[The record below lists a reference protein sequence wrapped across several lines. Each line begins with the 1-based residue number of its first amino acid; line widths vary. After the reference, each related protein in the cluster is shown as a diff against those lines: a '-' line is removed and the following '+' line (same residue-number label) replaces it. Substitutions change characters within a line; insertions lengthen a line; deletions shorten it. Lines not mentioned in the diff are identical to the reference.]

1 MPAKDLSRAVE
12 NRLSDSPA
20 SRFWRELFSNSGQFP
35 IAIILLEFLTE
46 GWGYLTKPDSYA
58 LVPSALLQAYA
69 LSRRPALSGW
79 QKFFGNLIAPALYTL
94 VETAF
99 EKMEFFTAPHHIAFW
114 AFAALIGLLQASQ
127 SGRSGRFAD
136 FLLIVENLIRAE
148 ILFALYVIFET
159 ITNPAQTISVTE
171 FFKDA
176 SHQFI
181 GLATLLLGL
190 SVGLAN
196 ANAQR
201 YLGLLRQTASQLRVY
216 SEWLLGRDLL
226 GRAFGAPEAL
236 QLSRQ
241 RRTILFMDIRGF
253 TNWSE
258 GHTPEDLANLLNQYY
273 AVAEAAFAKHR
284 VVKFKFTADEI
295 MAVFLDPDDA
305 LAGALELRQQARDY
319 LQLQGLDVGLGLHT
333 GLLVEGLLGSPQ
345 LKFYDVIGDTVNTA
359 NRIERMAGPGEVW
372 ISEDLRANLTVW
384 RPLGG
389 ARQISLKGKE
399 QQIKVHQVQL

>member
-1 MPAKDLSRAVE
+1 MSAKDLSRAVE

-20 SRFWRELFSNSGQFP
+20 SRFWQELFRNSGQFP
-35 IAIILLEFLTE
+35 MGILLLELLAE
-46 GWGYLTKPDSYA
+46 GWEYFTKPDLYV
-58 LVPSALLQAYA
+58 LIPSAMLQAYA
-69 LSRRPALSGW
+69 LSRRPVLTGW

-94 VETAF
+94 VEMAF
-99 EKMEFFTAPHHIAFW
+99 EWTEFFFAPHHIAFW
-114 AFAALIGLLQASQ
+114 VFAILIGALQAAQ
-127 SGRSGRFAD
+127 SGRSGWLTNP
-136 FLLIVENLIRAE
+136 LLILENLLRAE

-159 ITNPAQTISVTE
+159 IANPAQTVSMAE
-171 FFKDA
+171 FFRDT

-181 GLATLLLGL
+181 GLATMLLGI

-196 ANAQR
+196 ANAQH

-226 GRAFGAPEAL
+226 RRAFGAPEAL

-253 TNWSE
+253 TRWSE
-258 GHTPEDLANLLNQYY
+258 GNTPEALADLLNQYY
-273 AVAEAAFAKHR
+273 ALAEATFAKHR
-284 VVKFKFTADEI
+284 VVKFKFTADEV

-305 LAGALELRQQARDY
+305 VTAALALRQEQRDF
-319 LQLQGLDVGLGLHT
+319 LQLCGLDVGIGLHT
-333 GLLVEGLLGSPQ
+333 GLLVEGLLGSPR

-359 NRIERMAGPGEVW
+359 NRIERLASPGEVW
-372 ISEDLRANLTVW
+372 ISEDVRAGMVVW

-389 ARQISLKGKE
+389 AHQISLKGKE
-399 QQIKVHQVQL
+399 QQIKVYQIQL